1 MTLLAHVH
9 ARPRASARRPTYP
22 TMISVAALVVT
33 ACAGAG
39 PRAPVD
45 STSARTAS
53 EPAPVQVVVTA
64 SPTPPAEA
72 KSLDGLVDE
81 TPTEFD
87 LVMDAPTS
95 FPEDTAEPPMVGC
108 GGGCPPAY
116 VLSTQAKD
124 RMQITARVRYC
135 AKAGRELWPDEPAPI
150 AVAAKIDLEGRAQ
163 SVRVDGTEAIPA
175 AIRDCVER
183 LVASAPFD
191 HDPAFE
197 RTSNA
202 QVEAPE

>member
-1 MTLLAHVH
+1 MTLLAQVH
-9 ARPRASARRPTYP
+9 ARPRAAARRPTYP
-22 TMISVAALVVT
+22 TLISVTALVVT
-33 ACAGAG
+33 ACAGAS
-39 PRAPVD
+39 PSVPVD
-45 STSARTAS
+45 PTSARTS
-53 EPAPVQVVVTA
+53 EPAPVQVVVAA

-72 KSLDGLVDE
+72 KSLEGLVDE
-81 TPTEFD
+81 TPAEFD

-135 AKAGRELWPDEPAPI
+135 AKAGRELWPGEPAPI

-163 SVRVDGTEAIPA
+163 SVRVEGEEAIPA
-175 AIRDCVER
+175 AIQDCVER

-202 QVEAPE
+202 RVEPQQ